1 MSKIKEYFFL
11 FKVHH
16 WIKNLSI
23 FLPVI
28 ASHSYLNLSTIACL
42 VHFINFSILAS
53 IIYLINNVSD
63 YKADIINK
71 KLRYKLNLDRKKYYY
86 YLSTLAIL
94 IQIFVLYIFSR
105 DVLIICI
112 FYVLLSITYN
122 QFLKN
127 HKYFDV
133 LTISIFHILRIYYG
147 AVVFEITLS
156 FYFILFCFSIFLMIG
171 LNKRIIEIQ
180 KNFTNRPYNLNDKK
194 RLNFL
199 QVLFGILAVLTFLFY
214 CIDPL
219 TSQYFLNQ
227 SFLYLNSILIILIIG
242 NYLYFQ
248 RNMNQDIIVF
258 IYKNKINLV
267 LVSSFFIIF
276 IKNSAFF

>member
-71 KLRYKLNLDRKKYYY
+71 KVRYKLNLDRKKYYY

-94 IQIFVLYIFSR
+94 IQIFVLYVFSR

-127 HKYFDV
+127 HKYLDV

-199 QVLFGILAVLTFLFY
+199 QVLFGIIAVLTFLFY

-258 IYKNKINLV
+258 IYRNKINLV

>member
-28 ASHSYLNLSTIACL
+28 ASHSYLNLSTFACL
-42 VHFINFSILAS
+42 MHFINFSILAS

-71 KLRYKLNLDRKKYYY
+71 NLRYKLNLDRKKYYY

-94 IQIFVLYIFSR
+94 IQIFVLYVFSR
-105 DVLIICI
+105 DVFIICL

-199 QVLFGILAVLTFLFY
+199 QVLFGIIAALTFLFY

-258 IYKNKINLV
+258 IYRNKINLV

>member
-1 MSKIKEYFFL
+1 LSKIKEYFFL

-194 RLNFL
+194 KLNFL

>member
-1 MSKIKEYFFL
+1 LSKIKEYFFL

-94 IQIFVLYIFSR
+94 IQIFVLYVFSR

>member
-1 MSKIKEYFFL
+1 LSKIKEYFFL

-28 ASHSYLNLSTIACL
+28 ASHSYLNLSTVACL
-42 VHFINFSILAS
+42 MHFINFSILAS
-53 IIYLINNVSD
+53 IIYLINNISD

-86 YLSTLAIL
+86 YLSTLAII
-94 IQIFVLYIFSR
+94 IQIILLYVFSR
-105 DVLIICI
+105 DVLIICL

>member
-53 IIYLINNVSD
+53 IMYLINNVSD

-71 KLRYKLNLDRKKYYY
+71 KVRYKLNLDRKKYYY

-94 IQIFVLYIFSR
+94 IQIFVLYVFSR

-214 CIDPL
+214 CNDPL

>member
-94 IQIFVLYIFSR
+94 IQIFVLYVFSR

-133 LTISIFHILRIYYG
+133 LTISIFHMLRIYYG

-214 CIDPL
+214 CNDPL

>member
-11 FKVHH
+11 FKIHH

-94 IQIFVLYIFSR
+94 IQIFVLYVFSR

-147 AVVFEITLS
+147 AVVFEISLS

-194 RLNFL
+194 RLNYL
-199 QVLFGILAVLTFLFY
+199 QVLFGIIAVLTFLFY

>member
-71 KLRYKLNLDRKKYYY
+71 KVRYKLNLDRKKYYY

-94 IQIFVLYIFSR
+94 IQIFVLYVFSR

-147 AVVFEITLS
+147 AVVFEISLS

-214 CIDPL
+214 CNDPL

>member
-28 ASHSYLNLSTIACL
+28 ASHSYLNLSTITCL

-71 KLRYKLNLDRKKYYY
+71 KLKYKLNLDRKKYYY

-122 QFLKN
+122 QLLKS

>member
-94 IQIFVLYIFSR
+94 IQIFVLYVFSR

>member
-94 IQIFVLYIFSR
+94 IQIFVLYVFSR

-122 QFLKN
+122 KFLKN

-199 QVLFGILAVLTFLFY
+199 QVLFGIIAVLTFLFY

>member
-1 MSKIKEYFFL
+1 M
-11 FKVHH
+11 
-16 WIKNLSI
+16 
-23 FLPVI
+23 
-28 ASHSYLNLSTIACL
+28 
-42 VHFINFSILAS
+42 
-53 IIYLINNVSD
+53 INNVSD

-71 KLRYKLNLDRKKYYY
+71 NLRYKLNLDRKKYYY

-94 IQIFVLYIFSR
+94 IQIFVLYVFSR
-105 DVLIICI
+105 DVFIICL

-147 AVVFEITLS
+147 AVVFEISLS

-199 QVLFGILAVLTFLFY
+199 QVLFGIIAVLTFLFY

-267 LVSSFFIIF
+267 LVLSFFIIF
-276 IKNSAFF
+276 VKNSVFF

>member
-11 FKVHH
+11 FKIHH

-71 KLRYKLNLDRKKYYY
+71 KVRYKLNLDRKKYYY

-94 IQIFVLYIFSR
+94 IQIFVLYVFSR

-214 CIDPL
+214 CNDPL
-219 TSQYFLNQ
+219 TSQFFLNQ

>member
-28 ASHSYLNLSTIACL
+28 ASHSYLNLSTVACL
-42 VHFINFSILAS
+42 MHFINFSILAS
-53 IIYLINNVSD
+53 IIYLINNISD

-86 YLSTLAIL
+86 YLSTLAII
-94 IQIFVLYIFSR
+94 IQIILLYVFSR
-105 DVLIICI
+105 DVLIICL

>member
-1 MSKIKEYFFL
+1 
-11 FKVHH
+11 
-16 WIKNLSI
+16 
-23 FLPVI
+23 
-28 ASHSYLNLSTIACL
+28 
-42 VHFINFSILAS
+42 
-53 IIYLINNVSD
+53 
-63 YKADIINK
+63 
-71 KLRYKLNLDRKKYYY
+71 
-86 YLSTLAIL
+86 
-94 IQIFVLYIFSR
+94 
-105 DVLIICI
+105 
-112 FYVLLSITYN
+112 
-122 QFLKN
+122 
-127 HKYFDV
+127 
-133 LTISIFHILRIYYG
+133 
-147 AVVFEITLS
+147 
-156 FYFILFCFSIFLMIG
+156 MIG

-199 QVLFGILAVLTFLFY
+199 QVLFGIIAVLTFLFY

>member
-11 FKVHH
+11 FKIHH

-71 KLRYKLNLDRKKYYY
+71 KVRYKLNLDRKKYYY

-94 IQIFVLYIFSR
+94 IQIFVLYVFSR

-199 QVLFGILAVLTFLFY
+199 QVLFGIIAVLTFLFY

-258 IYKNKINLV
+258 IYRNKINLV

>member
-71 KLRYKLNLDRKKYYY
+71 KVRYKLNLDRKKYYY

-94 IQIFVLYIFSR
+94 IQIFVLYVFSR

-127 HKYFDV
+127 HKYLDV

-199 QVLFGILAVLTFLFY
+199 QVLFGIIAALTFLFY

>member
-11 FKVHH
+11 FKIHH

-94 IQIFVLYIFSR
+94 IQIFVLYVFSR

-133 LTISIFHILRIYYG
+133 LTISIFHMLRIYYG

-199 QVLFGILAVLTFLFY
+199 QVLFGIIAALTFLFY

>member
-11 FKVHH
+11 FKIHH

-94 IQIFVLYIFSR
+94 IQIFVLYVFSR

-133 LTISIFHILRIYYG
+133 LTISIFHMLRIYYG
-147 AVVFEITLS
+147 AVVFEISLS

-214 CIDPL
+214 CNDPL

>member
-1 MSKIKEYFFL
+1 MIKEYFFL

-23 FLPVI
+23 FLPII
-28 ASHSYLNLSTIACL
+28 ASHSYSNLSTIECFI
-42 VHFINFSILAS
+42 HFINFSILAS

-86 YLSTLAIL
+86 YFSTLAIT
-94 IQIFVLYIFSR
+94 IQIFALFVFSS
-105 DVLIICI
+105 DVLIICL
-112 FYVLLSITYN
+112 FYVILSITYN

-127 HKYFDV
+127 HKYVDV

-147 AVVFEITLS
+147 AVVFEIELS

-180 KNFTNRPYNLNDKK
+180 KNFTNRPYNFNDKK
-194 RLNFL
+194 LLGFL
-199 QVLFGILAVLTFLFY
+199 QVLFGIVA
-214 CIDPL
+214 
-219 TSQYFLNQ
+219 
-227 SFLYLNSILIILIIG
+227 
-242 NYLYFQ
+242 
-248 RNMNQDIIVF
+248 
-258 IYKNKINLV
+258 V
-267 LVSSFFIIF
+267 LVSIF
-276 IKNSAFF
+276 NYWPNNSLNCISTDY

>member
-11 FKVHH
+11 FKIHH

-94 IQIFVLYIFSR
+94 IQIFVLYVFSR

-127 HKYFDV
+127 HKYLDV

-214 CIDPL
+214 CNDPL